1 MGGREK
7 GEKDMSNEVIVNDSN
22 FDQEVLLSEIPAMV
36 DCWAPWCA
44 PCRMLAPIIEELAGE
59 YAGKVKICKLNVDEN
74 QSTAARY
81 GVRGIPALLLF
92 KKGGITAQSVGL
104 QPKQN
109 IKEMIDKVL
118 A

>member
-1 MGGREK
+1 VGREK
-7 GEKDMSNEVIVNDSN
+7 GEKDMSNEIILSDSN
-22 FDQEVLLSEIPAMV
+22 FDQEVLLSEIPVMV
-36 DCWAPWCA
+36 DFWAPWCA

-59 YAGKVKICKLNVDEN
+59 YAQKVKICKLNVDEN
-74 QSTAARY
+74 QSTAAHY

-92 KKGGITAQSVGL
+92 KKGGIAAQSVGL

>member
-22 FDQEVLLSEIPAMV
+22 FDQEVLLSEIPVMV
-36 DCWAPWCA
+36 DFWASWCA

-92 KKGGITAQSVGL
+92 KKGGIAAQSVGL